1 MNSRRGVARCGC
13 ARAAAGA
20 RRKDALLYRRGC
32 SGSAPPPAD
41 PAPRRLPGAEVP
53 ARCARPQGEA
63 RRERAARHRCCF
75 CFITRYELSIYKR
88 FVQSTQA
95 ALCFTHRASHVRT
108 KRTQNYRQPRRRVR
122 QPPATAGRVAASR
135 MIRSTDF
142 MPTHPGTE
150 SLTLKPIFDGRV
162 RPLGADSPPLACH
175 AAPLRRYSEGRAVA
189 QLCARETHAEVRSSL
204 K

>member
-1 MNSRRGVARCGC
+1 MLGLGSPARGPRAAQAARRGAS
-13 ARAAAGA
+13 RATPGAPGRKGGAGHAASA
-20 RRKDALLYRRGC
+20 RRVTDAAFVLSL
-32 SGSAPPPAD
+32 
-41 PAPRRLPGAEVP
+41 
-53 ARCARPQGEA
+53 
-63 RRERAARHRCCF
+63 
-75 CFITRYELSIYKR
+75 ELSIYKR